1 MGKCIITIGKGGSMR
16 IYQFSKEFGKQSGD
30 FVHELKSVFKF
41 DIKSHLSSLTEEQM
55 DEVREFYN
63 KEKTSSQITD
73 MIGREEE
80 ANTHHNVAMGESFNM
95 DDSIKTHIETSKSA
109 REQYAK
115 TVQNIANDP
124 KEWSNLSAKKQEV
137 IVEKPGFFAK
147 LFAWLTGT

>member
-1 MGKCIITIGKGGSMR
+1 MR
-16 IYQFSKEFGKQSGD
+16 VYQFAKELGKESGD
-30 FVHELKSVFKF
+30 FIHELKSTFKF
-41 DIKSHLSSLTEEQM
+41 NIKSHLSGITEEQIK
-55 DEVREFYN
+55 EVRDFYN
-63 KEKTSSQITD
+63 KEKISSQITD

-80 ANTHHNVAMGESFNM
+80 ANTHHNEAMKESFNM

-137 IVEKPGFFAK
+137 IVEKPGFFSK

>member
-1 MGKCIITIGKGGSMR
+1 
-16 IYQFSKEFGKQSGD
+16 
-30 FVHELKSVFKF
+30 
-41 DIKSHLSSLTEEQM
+41 
-55 DEVREFYN
+55 
-63 KEKTSSQITD
+63 

-80 ANTHHNVAMGESFNM
+80 ANTHHNEAMKESFNM

-137 IVEKPGFFAK
+137 IIEKPGFFSK